1 MAVRLISKQQGQW
14 LKQEGE
20 REQRELGV
28 AWAMYSQSLLLVTDF
43 LQQGPIS

>member
-14 LKQEGE
+14 LEQEGE

-28 AWAMYSQSLLLVTDF
+28 AWAM
-43 LQQGPIS
+43 